1 MKRIL
6 LACIALLTMLGC
18 STSGSTGP
26 TLAETSLTNDNPVT
40 GQRIFA
46 QVDYITDNPP
56 MTYQWTG
63 TGGVFD
69 IPDTAPFSTFWIAPN
84 VPGPYTL
91 TCTVTDNQKKK
102 IARTF
107 TIQVRARSLESNLV
121 GTGLNVL
128 TMAKESEYKI
138 GGIWAS
144 VKDNKLRFI
153 SSGSNEESTW
163 SMNFFTILNHTD
175 PTTQIYTIWGVESS
189 GNNIIELTSS
199 TETTLVCET
208 CLNIDKI
215 KALAQDV
222 LDNSILWVGTDS
234 GLHYYTPATGS
245 TTALWTQYLH
255 AQVYDLSEGPEYV
268 YAATNQGIFRT
279 DGTKTPIYGGDTCA
293 VLAVDNGTTSPDVW
307 SVVQGKIQ
315 KDGRQLDVQPPD
327 VACSLDNDP
336 SGNIWCGK
344 YWWDGS
350 QWHVV
355 PGLDSITIVKSVAST
370 EGLTYFL
377 SDSGVLYRW

>member
-1 MKRIL
+1 MKKIFL
-6 LACIALLTMLGC
+6 VCIALLAMLGC
-18 STSGSTGP
+18 SKSGP
-26 TLAETSLTNDNPVT
+26 TLSEASISNDNPVT

-46 QVDYITDNPP
+46 LVDYITDNPP
-56 MTYQWTG
+56 MTYQWTA
-63 TGGVFD
+63 TGGAFD
-69 IPDTAPFSTFWIAPN
+69 IPETAPYSTYWTAPD
-84 VPGPYTL
+84 VPGTYTL
-91 TCTVTDNQKKK
+91 TCTLTDNTKKYTTH
-102 IARTF
+102 TF
-107 TIQVRARSLESNLV
+107 NVQVRARTLESNFV
-121 GTGLNVL
+121 GTGLEVI
-128 TMAKESEYKI
+128 TISKETEYEI

-153 SSGSNEESTW
+153 SSGSNDESIW
-163 SMNFFTILNHTD
+163 SVNFFTMLNHTD
-175 PTTQIYTIWGVESS
+175 PTTQLYTLWGVESV

-215 KALAQDV
+215 TALAQDV
-222 LDNSILWVGTDS
+222 TDTSVLWVGTES
-234 GLHYYTPATGS
+234 SLNYYTPATDT
-245 TTALWTQYLH
+245 TTASWAQYLPI
-255 AQVYDLSEGPEYV
+255 QVYDLSEGPDYV
-268 YAATNQGIFRT
+268 YAATNGGIYRT

-315 KDGRQLDVQPPD
+315 KDGQQLEVQPS
-327 VACSLDNDP
+327 VVICSLDQDP
-336 SGNIWCGK
+336 AGNIWCGK